1 MIVCFGIVLYRI
13 NEPISLLTEK
23 EASFKNKKWQGETV
37 MKKTTATIFVL
48 CLLMGLWSCETT
60 QTLKSTISSKVSSI
74 TGSVDETVFA
84 QVPDEYLEPVRKAE
98 EARKV
103 QEERVI
109 LAKKKKELA
118 DAWSKRAGYD
128 LDLEEADEKTAKI
141 STDMAKVS
149 AMIEAGVGNREENE
163 KLLSDL
169 RVKKAKTEADKGQTA
184 SKMTG
189 IEEHIRSLERE
200 IASREASLS
209 GTEEAAPEPVPGSGE
224 K

>member
-1 MIVCFGIVLYRI
+1 MKFRLGVVL
-13 NEPISLLTEK
+13 
-23 EASFKNKKWQGETV
+23 TV
-37 MKKTTATIFVL
+37 LFTFIL
-48 CLLMGLWSCETT
+48 SGCETT

-98 EARKV
+98 EARKL
-103 QEERVI
+103 QTERVA
-109 LAKKKKELA
+109 LAKIKKELA
-118 DAWSKRAGYD
+118 DARSKRAGYD
-128 LDLEEADEKTAKI
+128 LDLEEAEEKTAKI
-141 STDMAKVS
+141 STDMAKVG

-163 KLLSDL
+163 KLLSDF

-209 GTEEAAPEPVPGSGE
+209 GTETATPEPVPGSGE